1 MKKILA
7 LLFTF
12 TAITFAHQASA
23 QCDSVAGVCGKF
35 IKAPFVSDGQAYR
48 ALVLPNQEAEF
59 RTTFYAGTTY
69 RLAACSGKGD
79 GNLLFN
85 VYSENIDNPNE
96 QRNPIFLSAEHKDAP
111 YWDFK
116 VTTTVDV
123 VITALLNPK
132 TGAASGCAVLLVGFK
147 Q

>member
-1 MKKILA
+1 MKKFLV
-7 LLFTF
+7 LLFTL
-12 TAITFAHQASA
+12 AAAGFAHKANA
-23 QCDSVAGVCGKF
+23 QCDTIASACGKF

-69 RLAACSGKGD
+69 RIAACSGKGD
-79 GNLLFN
+79 GNLLFSI
-85 VYSENIDNPNE
+85 YTENIDNPNE
-96 QRNPIFLSAEHKDAP
+96 QRNKIFASAEHKDAP

-123 VITALLNPK
+123 VITATLNPK
-132 TGAASGCAVLLVGFK
+132 TGASSGCAVLLVGFK